1 MVTYANLN
9 WISIG
14 VIIIKEYCNRDKLSQ
29 PFIDHRFNVCHCKLG
44 KASFEVWELLSS
56 TTELLLTY
64 ISLIWSWKAFITENQ
79 TSVYVT
85 GTKISEKSVRL
96 TRNYFMT
103 AAISLNDAFSALT
116 LLVGRQEGHPAYKKT
131 EQCGTGLVIC
141 LERGADLHMAQWMP
155 LPLLSLASVT
165 SSLVLPFWYRP
176 TRIIPDKGPLN
187 VWAIS
192 LNAITNTMKRIL
204 MEYMPPPLSPSRH
217 TKL

>member
-116 LLVGRQEGHPAYKKT
+116 LLVGRQEGHPAYKKLSSVVLAWLSAWSEVQT
-131 EQCGTGLVIC
+131 CIWPSGCHCHYC
-141 LERGADLHMAQWMP
+141 L
-155 LPLLSLASVT
+155 LLQ
-165 SSLVLPFWYRP
+165 
-176 TRIIPDKGPLN
+176 
-187 VWAIS
+187 
-192 LNAITNTMKRIL
+192 
-204 MEYMPPPLSPSRH
+204 
-217 TKL
+217 